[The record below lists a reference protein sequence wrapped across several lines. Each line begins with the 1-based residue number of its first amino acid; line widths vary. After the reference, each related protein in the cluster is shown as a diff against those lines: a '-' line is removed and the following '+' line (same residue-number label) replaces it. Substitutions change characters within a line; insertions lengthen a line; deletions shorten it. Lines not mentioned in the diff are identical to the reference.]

1 MMFWAIGDSYV
12 DPHEYPIRGK
22 KWASIMMRNLKSDK
36 YSIFGNGGFDAETI
50 LDNLLLNLHLLEDDD
65 LVVLFLPTLWRHRLP
80 LAENMINKYTELV
93 DPPKT
98 KNIKNIQILNGFM
111 VNNHLKEH
119 QKYLASPLDKMNIDN
134 LMDEENLTNRDWNK
148 KLDFHKLVTSLK
160 ANALRIES
168 ILKSIK
174 KLKPKVNFEFFTW
187 CDEFTDFVQNLQ
199 FIKKEV
205 GFYETQ
211 HMAWLKGEK
220 GIEGDYHFSSD
231 MNERFASYL
240 IKKYPNHFNT
250 KLI

>member
-1 MMFWAIGDSYV
+1 MVIFEKYLSIFLISRKFSSIKASFEFILVNLHQKQVKKSYV
-12 DPHEYPIRGK
+12 DIKDNEKFTIIYDVHQKDPNKNDILTYTAHELPEG
-22 KWASIMMRNLKSDK
+22 MRMD
-36 YSIFGNGGFDAETI
+36 
-50 LDNLLLNLHLLEDDD
+50 
-65 LVVLFLPTLWRHRLP
+65 
-80 LAENMINKYTELV
+80 
-93 DPPKT
+93 PKT
-98 KNIKNIQILNGFM
+98 GRLRW
-111 VNNHLKEH
+111 E
-119 QKYLASPLDKMNIDN
+119 PTMN
-134 LMDEENLTNRDWNK
+134 E
-148 KLDFHKLVTSLK
+148 LDFHKLVTSLK